1 MNSATAQKTADART
15 SDETSTQAKSM
26 SQTQRAAV
34 QLREMI
40 VNNKLPAGSNY
51 LETELAE
58 MLEMS
63 RTPVREAV
71 VVLEAQ
77 GLVEV
82 RPRRGIRVLPLSA
95 QDMEE
100 IYEVLSGLES
110 LAAEHAARN
119 SISADD
125 RQALEKALSD
135 MDAALEVDD
144 REAWAEADRRFHN
157 ILVSLSPNGRLKAV
171 VDSFNDQVH
180 RARMLTVRLRP
191 APRQSNQ
198 DHRALFEAIL
208 AGNATEA
215 RRIHEEHRKGAMEV
229 ILGLLRQHG
238 FHQV

>member
-1 MNSATAQKTADART
+1 MTRAPAHRIEEPHPSEDPAGAG
-15 SDETSTQAKSM
+15 KSM

-58 MLEMS
+58 MLNMS

-82 RPRRGIRVLPLSA
+82 RPRRGIRILPLSA

-100 IYEVLSGLES
+100 IYEILSELEAV
-110 LAAEHAARN
+110 AAEHAAAKGMSPENRE
-119 SISADD
+119 
-125 RQALEKALSD
+125 ALERALAD

-144 REAWAEADRRFHN
+144 RDGWAEADRRFHN
-157 ILVSLSPNGRLKAV
+157 ILVSLSDNRRLKAV
-171 VDSFNDQVH
+171 VESFNDQVH

-191 APRQSNQ
+191 APKQSNR

-208 AGNATEA
+208 AGDGTEA
-215 RRIHEEHRKGAMEV
+215 RRIHEEHRKAAMEV